1 MAVISAVAVVV
12 SLTVGATTLWP
23 QVGWETPNQHA
34 ADYAGIVSDI
44 SNFRDE
50 WKCDEYEEELLELLK
65 RQATGDTSIETAR
78 KVERLKNKIDELNC
92 QRFED

>member
-1 MAVISAVAVVV
+1 MSVAAVAV
-12 SLTVGATTLWP
+12 SLVLGATQLWP
-23 QVGWETPNQHA
+23 SVGWETPNQHDD
-34 ADYAGIVSDI
+34 DYSEIVSDI
-44 SNFRDE
+44 KDFRDE
-50 WKCDEYEEELLELLK
+50 WKCDEYEEELLQLLK